1 MFWAS
6 DIINKISNKL
16 KNEKGEDK
24 SVILID
30 TPKSNSSV
38 RDIPIK
44 KKFLEKL

>member
-24 SVILID
+24 
-30 TPKSNSSV
+30 
-38 RDIPIK
+38 
-44 KKFLEKL
+44 LENYCLKEKISYFN

>member
-24 SVILID
+24 
-30 TPKSNSSV
+30 
-38 RDIPIK
+38 
-44 KKFLEKL
+44 LENYCLKEKNQLF